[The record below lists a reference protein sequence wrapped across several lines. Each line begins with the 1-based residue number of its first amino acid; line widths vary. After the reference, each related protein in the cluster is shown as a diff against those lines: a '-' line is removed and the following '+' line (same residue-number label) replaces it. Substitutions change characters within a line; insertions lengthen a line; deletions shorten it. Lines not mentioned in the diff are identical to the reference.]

1 MKAEKTRR
9 SPQPLLRLMPYVMRY
24 KKMVAAAGV
33 FLALAAA
40 TTLMLPLAVRRMV
53 DHGFAASDGSFINSY
68 FGMLLALA
76 VLLAVSSAM
85 RYYYVIT
92 IGERVVADL
101 RSEVF
106 QRVTA
111 LSASFFDV
119 NHPARSS
126 LA

>member
-24 KKMVAAAGV
+24 RKMVAAAGV

-53 DHGFAASDGSFINSY
+53 DHGFAAADGSFINSY
-68 FGMLLALA
+68 FAMLLALA

-92 IGERVVADL
+92 IGERVV
-101 RSEVF
+101 EVE
-106 QRVTA
+106 
-111 LSASFFDV
+111 L
-119 NHPARSS
+119 
-126 LA
+126 